1 MGSVPGGRFGSI
13 TIYVQSIETDA
24 VPKLSPEQQNSL
36 LMAKVGLVSAL
47 CACALL
53 ITLPLWL
60 GKGKIGLAVLLILV
74 GIMILIAIIGFAN
87 FMYTRYRKNDPA
99 SKNAQAVIIG
109 GIEC

>member
-1 MGSVPGGRFGSI
+1 MGSVPGSGFGNI
-13 TIYVQSIETDA
+13 TIYVQSMGTDA

-53 ITLPLWL
+53 VALPLWL
-60 GKGKIGLAVLLILV
+60 EKGKIGLAALLILV
-74 GIMILIAIIGFAN
+74 GIMTLIAIIGFAN

-99 SKNAQAVIIG
+99 SKNAKVVIIG
-109 GIEC
+109 ETEC